1 MGGVLLL
8 RSDLEFFISTVGK
21 SKIMTAL
28 TSPDAKMSRA
38 IENTFLDLLGI
49 ITPDKLSISE
59 YFGKIEENTVYR
71 VTELFGIRMIYFLLP
86 GDFPERLLIIGPYAG
101 EQYSKEQ
108 IPEILEK
115 YRIDPSY
122 HRIYRDYLTSL
133 PVIGDDSYFFVLLS
147 SFAERIWGQGG
158 YSTVVTDR
166 TDRAR
171 DSLFIESSKLLDAGG
186 IIARMKLMEERYKF
200 ENELISAV
208 EEGRYGKVEA
218 FMAGFKE
225 INFEKRIADPL
236 RNIMNYCIITN
247 TLFRKAAERGGV
259 HPIDIDKLSSSYAV
273 KIEKCGSEGECIE
286 LLKEMLKGYCRLVNK
301 HKGAHLSPIVQ
312 KAVSIIDADI
322 SRELSLSMLADAT
335 SVSPGY
341 LCAIFK
347 RDVGKTVTE
356 YITERR
362 MKHAESLL
370 ASTHLQ
376 IQTVALYTGV
386 MDVQYF
392 SKLFKRYSGLT
403 PKEYRDRNKRI

>member
-1 MGGVLLL
+1 
-8 RSDLEFFISTVGK
+8 
-21 SKIMTAL
+21 MTTL
-28 TSPDAKMSRA
+28 TFPDEKMSRA
-38 IENTFLDLLGI
+38 IENTSLDLLGI

-71 VTELFGIRMIYFLLP
+71 VTEIFGIRMIYFLLP
-86 GDFPERLLIIGPYAG
+86 GDFAERLLIIGPYLG
-101 EQYSKEQ
+101 EQYSKQQ
-108 IPEILEK
+108 IPELLE
-115 YRIDPSY
+115 RHQIDPSY
-122 HRIYRDYLTSL
+122 HRVYRDYLTSL
-133 PVIGDDSYFFVLLS
+133 PVIGDDSYFFVMLS

-171 DSLFIESSKLLDAGG
+171 DSLFFESNKEADAGG
-186 IIARMKLMEERYKF
+186 IIAHMKLMEERYKF

-208 EEGRYGKVEA
+208 EYGRYSMVES
-218 FMAGFKE
+218 FVAGFKE
-225 INFEKRIADPL
+225 FNFEKRIADPL
-236 RNIMNYCIITN
+236 RNIKNYCIITN

-259 HPIDIDKLSSSYAV
+259 HPIDIDKLSSAYAV
-273 KIEKCGSEGECIE
+273 KIEQCGSEGEVIE
-286 LLKEMLKGYCRLVNK
+286 LLKDMLKGYCRLVNK

-322 SRELSLSMLADAT
+322 SRELSLSMLAEAT

-362 MKHAESLL
+362 MKHAENLL
-370 ASTHLQ
+370 VSTHLQ
-376 IQTVALYTGV
+376 IQTVALYTGI
-386 MDVQYF
+386 MDLQYF
-392 SKLFKRYSGLT
+392 SKLFKKYSGLT
-403 PKEYRDRNKRI
+403 PKEYRDKNKRI